1 MTPAELLIESFSRI
15 PPIVDRATADLDAQ
29 QLAARPGPGTNTI
42 AWLAWHTARGQDVQI
57 ADLADSD
64 QVWTSDGWYDRFELP
79 FGPDEMGYGMSAGDV
94 ARVVAT
100 SDLLTGYLDAVTART
115 LTYLQTVTADDLD
128 DIVDENWDPKV
139 TRGARLI
146 SIVNDCLQHAG
157 QASYARGILDRL

>member
-1 MTPAELLIESFSRI
+1 MTPAELLIDSFSRLPAI
-15 PPIVDRATADLDAQ
+15 IDRATNGLDPQ

-57 ADLADSD
+57 ADLDGGD
-64 QVWTSDGWYDRFELP
+64 EVWTADGWYERFELP

-100 SDLLTGYLDAVTART
+100 AELLTGYLDAVTRRT
-115 LTYLQTVTADDLD
+115 LAYLEGLREADFD
-128 DIVDENWDPKV
+128 DVVDPDWNPPV
-139 TRGARLI
+139 TRGVRLV